1 MFVGGSDTT
10 STTLEWTMAELVKNP
25 SIMKKAQE
33 EVRRVVGK
41 KSKIDVDD
49 INQMDYLKCI
59 LKESLR
65 LHPPVPL
72 SVPRESSASVKIGGY
87 DIPQKTRVFVNAW
100 AIQRD
105 PAVWDRPEE
114 FLPERFKDNLVDL
127 KDQNFQFMAF
137 GGGRRGCPG
146 LTFGV
151 ASAEYVIANLLCW
164 FDWRLSTTDA
174 HGEDLDMTEE
184 NGLTVFKK
192 IPLHVVP
199 ILHSY

>member
-25 SIMKKAQE
+25 SIMKRAQE

-41 KSKIDVDD
+41 KSKIDMDD

-72 SVPRESSASVKIGGY
+72 SVSRESSASVKIGGY
-87 DIPQKTRVFVNAW
+87 DIPQKTRVFVNVW

-114 FLPERFKDNLVDL
+114 FLPERFKNNLVDL
-127 KDQNFQFMAF
+127 KDQNFKFIAF
-137 GGGRRGCPG
+137 GGGRKGCPG

-151 ASAEYVIANLLCW
+151 ALAEYVIANLLCW